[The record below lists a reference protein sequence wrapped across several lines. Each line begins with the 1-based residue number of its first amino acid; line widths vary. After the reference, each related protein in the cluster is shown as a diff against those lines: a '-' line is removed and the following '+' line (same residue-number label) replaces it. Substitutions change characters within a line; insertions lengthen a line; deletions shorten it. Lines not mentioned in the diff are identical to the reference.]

1 MELLEVERLTLVR
14 ERTRRGLY
22 QNGRERETVI
32 NDLSLSLDS
41 GSSLGLVGAENS
53 GTLALTLALLKLHA
67 VQSGS
72 IRFGGIDLTGLSESR
87 FRPVRRR
94 MQAVFPE
101 SFGQL
106 APDLTINEAFREVL
120 RVWYRGSGRADWH
133 ERIEAVMIACGLPE
147 ALRDLYPVELDA
159 VERQQAALARAL
171 LPRPEL
177 LICHGYT
184 DGLDAVQKAELINL
198 ISRIREDFG
207 LTLLV
212 VTDDL
217 AVAHHLGDDI
227 GVIHQGRLLEYGSAE
242 SVVNRPEHDYTR
254 RLVSCSV

>member
-1 MELLEVERLTLVR
+1 MELLEVEKLTLVR
-14 ERTRRGLY
+14 QRTRRGLY
-22 QNGRERETVI
+22 QHGKENETVVD
-32 NDLSLSLDS
+32 DLTFSLNS
-41 GSSLGLVGAENS
+41 GSSLGLVGSENS

-67 VQSGS
+67 VHSGTV
-72 IRFGGIDLTGLSESR
+72 RFGGIDLTALSDAR

-94 MQAVFPE
+94 IQAVFPE

-106 APDLTINEAFREVL
+106 APDLTINQAFREVL
-120 RVWYRGSGRADWH
+120 GVWHRGTGRADWH
-133 ERIEAVMIACGLPE
+133 HRIEAVMIACGLPE
-147 ALRDLYPVELDA
+147 AVRDLYPVELDA

-171 LPRPEL
+171 LPGPEL

-184 DGLDAVQKAELINL
+184 DGLDAVQQAELINL
-198 ISRIREDFG
+198 IRQVREDFAIS
-207 LTLLV
+207 LLV

-242 SVVNRPEHDYTR
+242 AVVNRPEHDYTR